1 MENDGEW
8 YNTFVPAYI
17 DGGKYG
23 VNVVTN
29 ALFIPANAKQP
40 EEAVRFIKYYT
51 SDAGIAEIIKSGRLP
66 STLSMQDKVDSKLM
80 QELLATT
87 VGENV
92 VGYEHIQNL
101 SSEISAYV
109 TNDLVSGVC
118 TGLSVDDVLQ
128 GLENLRLAIQQTRN
142 QRTDLG
148 EPCRWVR
155 LPFAPSGAPD
165 GSAGQRLC
173 SKRRRKS
180 CVRAAP
186 RRGRFGANTRW
197 KDLPS

>member
-118 TGLSVDDVLQ
+118 TGLSVDEVLQ
-128 GLENLRLAIQQTRN
+128 GLEDLRLAIQ
-142 QRTDLG
+142 
-148 EPCRWVR
+148 
-155 LPFAPSGAPD
+155 
-165 GSAGQRLC
+165 
-173 SKRRRKS
+173 
-180 CVRAAP
+180 
-186 RRGRFGANTRW
+186 
-197 KDLPS
+197 